1 MSMLEKGVGALGR
14 AVATAATLGKCLVRS
29 RRASAPDP
37 KPERPIVVMG
47 NGPSLRQVL
56 DKERDRLA
64 GCDLMA
70 VNFAANAPEFRE
82 LRPQRY
88 VLADPHFFT
97 GADSDPNVARLW
109 EALTD
114 VDWPMTL
121 YVPAARRGDF
131 EARYGEKMRRRG
143 VRVKWYNLTPAEGWG
158 AVCRWLYRKGLAMP
172 RPRNVLIAALM
183 LALCEGYDE
192 IYAVGADHTW
202 THSLWVDDHNR
213 VVSVQPHFYK
223 DSDTELDRVAS
234 EYAGYHLHDILGSL
248 TVAFRS
254 YFDIADFARSLG
266 ARIINAT
273 PGSMIDAFERGQL
286 PVNTN
291 TRL

>member
-1 MSMLEKGVGALGR
+1 MSTLEKGVRAMGR

-29 RRASAPDP
+29 RRASAPDAAP
-37 KPERPIVVMG
+37 TRPIVVMG
-47 NGPSLRQVL
+47 NGPSLRTVL
-56 DKERDRLA
+56 DTQRDRLA

-82 LRPQRY
+82 LCPQRY

-109 EALTD
+109 EALTS

-121 YVPAARRGDF
+121 YVPAARRRDF
-131 EARYGEKMRRRG
+131 ERRYGEAIRRAG
-143 VRVKWYNLTPAEGWG
+143 VRVKQYNLTPAEGTAG
-158 AVCRWLYRKGLAMP
+158 ICRLLYRHGLAMP
-172 RPRNVLIAALM
+172 RPRNVLIVALM
-183 LALCEGYDE
+183 LALREGYRE

-202 THSLWVDDHNR
+202 TRSLWVDDRNR

-223 DSDTELDRVAS
+223 DSDSELDRVAS

-266 ARIINAT
+266 ARIVNAT
-273 PGSMIDAFERGQL
+273 PGSMIDAFERGEL
-286 PVNTN
+286 PGGGV
-291 TRL
+291 